1 MNNVGERTIS
11 SKNNKEVRFC
21 HTADWHLDYFQYQ
34 KKERWQDFF
43 IAANEC
49 VNLIIEEKPH
59 FVLHC
64 GDLFHQ
70 FKPTP
75 GALRQAVKILQKLK
89 NENIPFYVIRGNHD
103 ASKAQAQRLGGTV
116 LSLLEDLDYLI
127 YIKDETVDVTDDI
140 TITGIGEYGKS
151 TGTVLEEVLRNNPL
165 VKDKFNIL
173 ALHGYVQGQ
182 VSDNVYDMTGY
193 ELASIGF
200 DYIALGH
207 YHKPW
212 SDKENRLYCPGSTEQ
227 TSLNDWGKPEK
238 DGYFQ
243 NSGYYSIKLQ
253 TKEDAWISKIDR
265 KEFPVRPK
273 GRFKLEFA
281 DNTPIEEIHSK
292 ANAFMKKHDK
302 KGAII
307 RYDFSGRIALGKKNL
322 INLTDLP
329 SYKQSEAL
337 HVIIT
342 QNFSN
347 KELLDAESGLT
358 SDSALTEILEKS
370 YGYKKK
376 SINNWLELTN
386 ETVKILGQKS
396 ISSEKADE
404 IQAIYEL
411 IGDISTKIT
420 VNELK
425 QNNSKQEK
433 SKNKSKSD
441 NKLPKKQAKTD
452 LKQQPK
458 TDEMKSKEVKQSA
471 LSQFINEGEK

>member
-1 MNNVGERTIS
+1 M
-11 SKNNKEVRFC
+11 
-21 HTADWHLDYFQYQ
+21 
-34 KKERWQDFF
+34 
-43 IAANEC
+43 
-49 VNLIIEEKPH
+49 
-59 FVLHC
+59 LHC

-116 LSLLEDLDYLI
+116 LSLLEDLGYLI
-127 YIKDETVDVTDDI
+127 YIKDETIEILDGI

-151 TGTVLEEVLRNNPL
+151 TGTVIEEVLRNNPL
-165 VKDKFNIL
+165 DKTKFNIL

-212 SDKENRLYCPGSTEQ
+212 SDKENRLYCPGSSEQ
-227 TSLNDWGKPEK
+227 TSLNDWGKPEQ
-238 DGYFQ
+238 DGFFQ

-253 TKEDAWISKIDR
+253 PEEESWISKVER

-281 DNTPIEEIHSK
+281 DDTPIDEIHKK
-292 ANAFMKKHDK
+292 ADAFMKKHDK

-329 SYKQSEAL
+329 SYKNSEAL
-337 HVIIT
+337 HVIIN

-347 KELLDAESGLT
+347 KELLVAESGLT

-376 SINNWLELTN
+376 SVNSWLELAN

-425 QNNSKQEK
+425 ENKNIKQEK
-433 SKNKSKSD
+433 SKSNSESVKNSSKQKIKAQS
-441 NKLPKKQAKTD
+441 KPQL
-452 LKQQPK
+452 
-458 TDEMKSKEVKQSA
+458 TDEPTKNKEVKQSA
-471 LSQFINEGEK
+471 LSQFIKEGEKQ